1 MPWPVPSHSGI
12 AVLALCAVLLIP
24 APGHRVER
32 SSNLDVELVRS
43 AQCQYRGISATFE
56 ELSRAYALSVYE
68 NPTFVGWKA
77 VPNPTHPDVEAL
89 VSCRFR
95 VEGLA
100 DRSDSPKRALR
111 EQVVDELSVT
121 WCLNNM
127 ASIAITPHDDYARDA
142 VDVFQTTIDGFIGR
156 MVFVT
161 ESATLRDGPD
171 PQHPVIETVEFGT
184 VLLREQ
190 SQAAWSSV
198 RVPSTRVSG
207 WLLSDQLVDVT
218 RKGFVASGQ

>member
-1 MPWPVPSHSGI
+1 MPWPVPTHSAI
-12 AVLALCAVLLIP
+12 AVLALSAVLLIP
-24 APGHRVER
+24 APRHRVER

-43 AQCQYRGISATFE
+43 AQCQYRGISANFE

-77 VPNPTHPDVEAL
+77 VPNPAHPVVEAL

-100 DRSDSPKRALR
+100 DQGDSPKRALR

-121 WCLNNM
+121 WCLNNL

-142 VDVFQTTIDGFIGR
+142 VDVFQTTIDGFVDR
-156 MVFVT
+156 MVFIADD
-161 ESATLRDGPD
+161 ATLRDGPGL
-171 PQHPVIETVEFGT
+171 QHSVVVNLEPGT

-190 SQAAWSSV
+190 SQDTWSLV
-198 RVPSTRVSG
+198 RVPSTPVSG
-207 WLLSDQLVDVT
+207 WLPSDLLLAAG
-218 RKGFVASGQ
+218 R